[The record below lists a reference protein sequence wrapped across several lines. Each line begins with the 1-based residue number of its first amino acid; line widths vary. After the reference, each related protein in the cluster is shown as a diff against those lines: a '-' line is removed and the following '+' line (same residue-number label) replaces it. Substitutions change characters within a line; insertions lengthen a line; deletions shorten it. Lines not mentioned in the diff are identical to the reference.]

1 MVLTKDKRQQ
11 LDPDIAEY
19 IQHLEDSTADWE
31 QQHTQL
37 QIRYEHLQEELRLA
51 LHRQFSRSSEQ
62 APREQ
67 TELFGEAEQYSVND
81 EKIDADPAET
91 ITIREYEKAKPGRK
105 PIDPKVPRIDI
116 EHDIDEADKQC
127 ACGCTME
134 RIGEEV
140 TERLQT
146 IPEQVYAERHI
157 RPKYACKNCEG
168 SGDEDRPAVRIAP
181 TPPSIIPGSIVTPGL
196 LAFILMNKFVD
207 HLPFY
212 RQEQRFARI
221 GVHISRQDMSNWTI
235 RSAKRI
241 APLIERYRQLIREG
255 PVVQMDETR
264 MLVRNEP
271 GRTETATSWMW
282 LARGGPSHAPVTLY
296 DYHTSRGT
304 AHPME
309 LLHGYSGYLQ
319 TDGYEVYQRIAR
331 DYPAIS
337 LVGCW
342 AHARRK
348 FHDAAAASKKKT
360 GAAHE
365 GMKHIE
371 SLYRIERALR
381 DEDLKPQKFVDTRRE
396 QVEPVLAKFKSWLE
410 KKVGSLPPQS
420 TLGKAVN
427 YTLNQWEYLV
437 RYLDLA
443 ELTPDNNATERAIRP
458 FVMGRKNWLAS
469 GAPHGA
475 ESSCA
480 MYSLIETSR
489 QNGLNPYAYL
499 HHVFHKVP
507 MITSDEQWDELLPH
521 NLDIETINSAFLAT
535 VR

>member
-1 MVLTKDKRQQ
+1 MLTEEKRQQ
-11 LDPDIAEY
+11 LDPDVAQY
-19 IQHLEDSTADWE
+19 IQHLEVN
-31 QQHTQL
+31 HTQL
-37 QIRYEHLQEELRLA
+37 QTRYEHLEEELRLA

-62 APREQ
+62 SPQEQ
-67 TELFGEAEQYSVND
+67 TELFGEAERYSVD
-81 EKIDADPAET
+81 EQASDANTDET
-91 ITIREYEKAKPGRK
+91 VTVREHKKAKPGRK

-116 EHDIDEADKQC
+116 EHDIDEVDKQC

-146 IPEQVYAERHI
+146 IPEQIFAERHI

-168 SGDEDRPAVRIAP
+168 SGDEDRLAVRIAP

-196 LAFILMNKFVD
+196 LAFILVNKFVD
-207 HLPFY
+207 HLPYY

-264 MLVRNEP
+264 MQVRNEP
-271 GRTETATSWMW
+271 GRTDTATSWMW
-282 LARGGPSHAPVTLY
+282 LARGGPVDAPVTLY
-296 DYHTSRGT
+296 AYHTSRGT
-304 AHPME
+304 AHPMQ
-309 LLHGYSGYLQ
+309 LLQGYSGYLQ
-319 TDGYEVYQRIAR
+319 TDGYEVYQRVAR
-331 DYPAIS
+331 DYPAIT
-337 LVGCW
+337 LAGCW

-348 FHDAAAASKKKT
+348 FHEAAAASKKKT

-365 GMKHIE
+365 GMKRIE
-371 SLYRIERALR
+371 SLYRIERVLR
-381 DEDLKPQKFVDTRRE
+381 DTELDPREFVDQRRE
-396 QVEPVLAKFKSWLE
+396 QVQPVLTKFKSWLE
-410 KKVGSLPPQS
+410 KKVNSIPPQS
-420 TLGKAVN
+420 ALGKAVN

-437 RYLDLA
+437 RYLDLP
-443 ELTPDNNATERAIRP
+443 ELTPDNNAAERAIRP

-480 MYSLIETSR
+480 VYSLIETAR
-489 QNGLNPYAYL
+489 QNGMNPYAYL
-499 HHVFHKVP
+499 HHVFSTVP
-507 MITSDEQWDELLPH
+507 EITADAQWDELLPH
-521 NLDIETINSAFLAT
+521 NLDAETVNATFLAT